1 MELSVWGPSLAPPAV
16 AEWSFPFK
24 EGSNHIYFDWHPTLP
39 RLAFAYADDLRIVEF
54 GDQGEVLELHR
65 SSTQRAIRGIAWGPN
80 DERLAVASGWAETS
94 AVSLVGLD
102 DSGAFVELQRWDLPN
117 DSQFLDLAWAPDGK
131 HLALSTKLGAL
142 LMFDLNSHGA
152 KRLSGHAVAVE
163 AVAWHPGGRR
173 LASASRDGTVR
184 LWDTSSGQLVAK
196 LMEGDPV
203 LALAWDDAGAR
214 LAAVT
219 DLGAVHIFDASISLG
234 LNSPATK

>member
-1 MELSVWGPSLAPPAV
+1 MGFE
-16 AEWSFPFK
+16 
-24 EGSNHIYFDWHPTLP
+24 
-39 RLAFAYADDLRIVEF
+39 
-54 GDQGEVLELHR
+54 
-65 SSTQRAIRGIAWGPN
+65 
-80 DERLAVASGWAETS
+80 
-94 AVSLVGLD
+94 
-102 DSGAFVELQRWDLPN
+102 DSGAFVELQRWALPN
-117 DSQFLDLAWAPDGK
+117 DSQFQSLGWAPDGK